1 MYRVNFRDRIFE
13 HSGVVKT
20 TRVQI
25 QEDMTTITRVLQGDL
40 GSENDD
46 RLIELVLEQFY
57 QETYP
62 NRAEN
67 ERFAK
72 MDELF
77 KEANKTL
84 ETTRQTLA
92 QSVVKDFEYDAL
104 FKDISCKF
112 EFLAT
117 HLKVELPTA
126 NDDDEEEKNE
136 KDEKESNGDTP
147 KA

>member
-1 MYRVNFRDRIFE
+1 MYKINYKDRIFND
-13 HSGVVKT
+13 SATVTGL
-20 TRVQI
+20 RVQI
-25 QEDMTTITRVLQGDL
+25 QDGQTIITRILSGNHDHKTD
-40 GSENDD
+40 ED
-46 RLIELVLEQFY
+46 LIELVLEQFY

-104 FKDISCKF
+104 FKDISYKF

>member
-1 MYRVNFRDRIFE
+1 MYKINYKDRIFND
-13 HSGVVKT
+13 SAAVTGL
-20 TRVQI
+20 RVQI
-25 QEDMTTITRVLQGDL
+25 QDGQTIITRILSGNHDHKTD
-40 GSENDD
+40 ED
-46 RLIELVLEQFY
+46 LIELVLEQFY

-77 KEANKTL
+77 KETNKTL

-104 FKDISCKF
+104 FKDISYKF

>member
-1 MYRVNFRDRIFE
+1 
-13 HSGVVKT
+13 
-20 TRVQI
+20 
-25 QEDMTTITRVLQGDL
+25 
-40 GSENDD
+40 
-46 RLIELVLEQFY
+46 
-57 QETYP
+57 
-62 NRAEN
+62 
-67 ERFAK
+67 

-104 FKDISCKF
+104 FKDISYKF

>member
-1 MYRVNFRDRIFE
+1 MAFKVYFKRDLNGETLVIINDNDGTSIQRILKGAYIDTDDE
-13 HSGVVKT
+13 TLVK
-20 TRVQI
+20 
-25 QEDMTTITRVLQGDL
+25 
-40 GSENDD
+40 
-46 RLIELVLEQFY
+46 LVLEKFY
-57 QETYP
+57 QEVFP

-104 FKDISCKF
+104 FKDISYKF

-136 KDEKESNGDTP
+136 KDEKESTEDTP

>member
-1 MYRVNFRDRIFE
+1 MYKINYKDRIFND
-13 HSGVVKT
+13 SATVTGL
-20 TRVQI
+20 RVQI
-25 QEDMTTITRVLQGDL
+25 QDGQTIITRILSGNHDHKTD
-40 GSENDD
+40 ED
-46 RLIELVLEQFY
+46 LIELVLEQFY
-57 QETYP
+57 QETFP

-77 KEANKTL
+77 KEANRTL

-104 FKDISCKF
+104 FKDISYKF

-136 KDEKESNGDTP
+136 KDEKESTGDTP

>member
-1 MYRVNFRDRIFE
+1 MYKVIYRDRLFDDNAKVT
-13 HSGVVKT
+13 GL
-20 TRVQI
+20 RVQI
-25 QEDMTTITRVLQGDL
+25 QDSQTTITRTLSGNYDHKTD
-40 GSENDD
+40 ED
-46 RLIELVLEQFY
+46 LIELVLEQFY

-104 FKDISCKF
+104 FKDISYKF

-126 NDDDEEEKNE
+126 NDDDEEEENE

>member
-1 MYRVNFRDRIFE
+1 MYKVNFKDRIFE
-13 HSGVVKT
+13 STGEVKSS
-20 TRVQI
+20 RVQI
-25 QEDMTTITRVLQGDL
+25 QEGMTTITRVLKGDL

-104 FKDISCKF
+104 FKDISYKF

>member
-1 MYRVNFRDRIFE
+1 MRGLRKWTNC
-13 HSGVVKT
+13 S
-20 TRVQI
+20 
-25 QEDMTTITRVLQGDL
+25 
-40 GSENDD
+40 
-46 RLIELVLEQFY
+46 
-57 QETYP
+57 
-62 NRAEN
+62 
-67 ERFAK
+67 
-72 MDELF
+72 
-77 KEANKTL
+77 NKTL

-104 FKDISCKF
+104 FKDISYKF

>member
-1 MYRVNFRDRIFE
+1 MYKINYKDRIFND
-13 HSGVVKT
+13 SATVTGL
-20 TRVQI
+20 RVQI
-25 QEDMTTITRVLQGDL
+25 QDGQTIITRILNGNYDHKTD
-40 GSENDD
+40 ED
-46 RLIELVLEQFY
+46 LIELVLEQFY

-104 FKDISCKF
+104 FKDISYKF

-136 KDEKESNGDTP
+136 KDEKESTGDTP